1 MRNCLEKICVIGGG
15 NIGTY
20 LAVTAK
26 RKGYAVSFIVSDPS
40 RFSSK
45 LSVMENDSDILYS
58 EQIDVITSDFAFA
71 MESVDVVFITY
82 PSFLFE
88 ELNKKL
94 LPFIKPGVKLFFLPG
109 TGGCEFQFSECIFK
123 GAQLFGLQ
131 RVPGVFRLEEYGKKV
146 KLSGKRD
153 KLFIGSLNAKDEEI
167 LSFNRFV
174 IDFFEIPCEV
184 LPNYLC
190 ITLTPSN
197 PILHTTRLYSMFKD
211 YSEGEFYDRNM
222 LFYEEWTVESSK
234 FLIECDAELQK
245 LCREIEKYGLDLKT
259 VRSLKEHYAV
269 GDEISMTSKIRSISS
284 FKGLT
289 SPMKQTENGWIPD
302 FSSRYFSAD
311 FPYGLKIILDIAKC
325 FSVPAKKIE
334 IIWNWYVS
342 LNLPNNE
349 CFELNMSK
357 EEFLRKYL
365 FIRS

>member
-1 MRNCLEKICVIGGG
+1 M
-15 NIGTY
+15 
-20 LAVTAK
+20 
-26 RKGYAVSFIVSDPS
+26 
-40 RFSSK
+40 
-45 LSVMENDSDILYS
+45 
-58 EQIDVITSDFAFA
+58 
-71 MESVDVVFITY
+71 
-82 PSFLFE
+82 
-88 ELNKKL
+88 
-94 LPFIKPGVKLFFLPG
+94 
-109 TGGCEFQFSECIFK
+109 
-123 GAQLFGLQ
+123 
-131 RVPGVFRLEEYGKKV
+131 
-146 KLSGKRD
+146 
-153 KLFIGSLNAKDEEI
+153 
-167 LSFNRFV
+167 
-174 IDFFEIPCEV
+174 

-197 PILHTTRLYSMFKD
+197 PILHTTRLYSMFRD

-222 LFYEEWTVESSK
+222 LFYEEWTLESSK

-269 GDEISMTSKIRSISS
+269 RDEISMTSKIRSISS

-342 LNLPNNE
+342 QNLSNNE

-365 FIRS
+365 FFRS